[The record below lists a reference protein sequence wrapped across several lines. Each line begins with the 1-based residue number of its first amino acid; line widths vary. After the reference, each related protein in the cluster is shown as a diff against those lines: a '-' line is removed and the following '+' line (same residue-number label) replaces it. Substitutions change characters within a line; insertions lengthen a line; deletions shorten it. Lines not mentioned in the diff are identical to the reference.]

1 MNNTELGDAGE
12 HEADSPSVPAVQ
24 LTGISKRFGA
34 VVACHSVD
42 LALQRGRLHGLLGE
56 NGAGKS
62 TLMKMLIGLVLPDS
76 GTISIDGAAQSIRDP
91 RTASALGIGMVH
103 QHFSLVDALTVW
115 ENVALGDA
123 GRLDPNAT
131 RGRIGE
137 IAEQYGLVIDPDRRV
152 GDLTAGLRQRVEIIK
167 CLRRDPSIVI
177 FDEPTSVLTPEESE
191 QLFESLRHV
200 VVAESRAVVL
210 VSHKLDEVLHAT
222 DDITIMRQGRVVD
235 QRRSVDA
242 AAPSLARAMVGREVS
257 LRSER
262 AALGIHSLD
271 DSHLDD
277 TDLDDAGLDSDLT
290 ETDTSLDDTGLDSD
304 LTETDTS
311 LNDTGLDSDLTET
324 DTGLDDTGLDS
335 DLTETDT
342 GLDDTGLDSDLTE
355 TDTGLDDT
363 GLDSDLTETDTG
375 LDDTG
380 LDSDLTETDTGLD
393 DTSLDGNDLRESSGA
408 AGDTAE
414 TGDRDASDTAPAVAT
429 TAPPV
434 LRIEAAV
441 AHDADGLVAL
451 DEFSLEMH
459 PGEIVGVAGVE
470 GNGQRALGDLLSS
483 LLVLSSGTVTV
494 DGTPVPTG
502 KAGAMAR
509 AGIGVIP
516 EDRHD
521 SGLVLDMTV
530 AENLVLVDQ
539 SRAATRGLIDQ
550 KRLNAFAVEMIEQFN
565 IACTGPNAPMW
576 SVSGGNQQR
585 VVLARELSQEPK
597 ILVAA
602 NPTRGLDV
610 GAIEYT
616 THRLEAAAASGVAV
630 LFISSELE
638 EILELSDRIIVM
650 HSGRIAATMARAEAN
665 FETLGLCM
673 GGAAT

>member
-1 MNNTELGDAGE
+1 MSNSELGDAGTDE
-12 HEADSPSVPAVQ
+12 TNNSSVPAVQ
-24 LTGISKRFGA
+24 LSGITKRFGA
-34 VVACHSVD
+34 VVACDSVD
-42 LALQRGRLHGLLGE
+42 LALQRGRIHGLLGE

-62 TLMKMLIGLVLPDS
+62 TLMKMLIGLVLPDA
-76 GTISIDGAAQSIRDP
+76 GAISIDGTTQSIHDP
-91 RTASALGIGMVH
+91 LTASALGIGMVH

-131 RGRIGE
+131 RSRIGE
-137 IAEQYGLVIDPDRRV
+137 IAEQYGLVIDPDKRV

-200 VVAESRAVVL
+200 VAAESRAVVL

-242 AAPSLARAMVGREVS
+242 DAPTLARAMVGREVS

-271 DSHLDD
+271 D
-277 TDLDDAGLDSDLT
+277 TD
-290 ETDTSLDDTGLDSD
+290 
-304 LTETDTS
+304 
-311 LNDTGLDSDLTET
+311 
-324 DTGLDDTGLDS
+324 
-335 DLTETDT
+335 
-342 GLDDTGLDSDLTE
+342 
-355 TDTGLDDT
+355 
-363 GLDSDLTETDTG
+363 
-375 LDDTG
+375 
-380 LDSDLTETDTGLD
+380 
-393 DTSLDGNDLRESSGA
+393 LDGNDLNEA
-408 AGDTAE
+408 DTATGDTGE
-414 TGDRDASDTAPAVAT
+414 TADSDTPDTAPDIGPTAV
-429 TAPPV
+429 PV
-434 LRIEAAV
+434 LRIDKAV
-441 AHDADGLVAL
+441 AHDADGVIAL
-451 DEFSLEMH
+451 DEFSLEMY

-470 GNGQRALGDLLSS
+470 GNGQWALGDVLSS

-502 KAGAMAR
+502 KSGAMAK

-550 KRLNAFAVEMIEQFN
+550 KRLNAFAVEMIEQFS
-565 IACTGPNAPMW
+565 IACSGPNAPMW

-602 NPTRGLDV
+602 QPTRGLDV
-610 GAIEYT
+610 GAIEYMSQ
-616 THRLEAAAASGVAV
+616 RIEAVAASGVAV
-630 LFISSELE
+630 LLISSELE
-638 EILELSDRIIVM
+638 EILELSHRIIVM
-650 HSGRIAATMARAEAN
+650 HSGRIAGTMSRAEAN
-665 FETLGLCM
+665 FETLGLLM
-673 GGAAT
+673 GGAAA